1 MNSQARKQK
10 PSGYWTKERVFEEA
24 KKYTSR
30 KAFSNGNGTAY
41 KIASKNGW
49 LDEMP
54 WMNIAPKKCFE
65 ESRKYTSRGAFQKG
79 SVTAY
84 GIAQSNKWLDEMPWL
99 KPQLKSWDKESVIL
113 EARKYP
119 TKTLFHNNSSVAY
132 RVALRNGWLEEIAN
146 IVGWNNMQ

>member
-1 MNSQARKQK
+1 
-10 PSGYWTKERVFEEA
+10 
-24 KKYTSR
+24 
-30 KAFSNGNGTAY
+30 
-41 KIASKNGW
+41 
-49 LDEMP
+49 
-54 WMNIAPKKCFE
+54 
-65 ESRKYTSRGAFQKG
+65 
-79 SVTAY
+79 
-84 GIAQSNKWLDEMPWL
+84 MPWL